1 MQCAIAVTLT
11 TNAWLLLLYT
21 LPSGRSSARVGIWRK
36 LKKSGAL
43 PVNTSAH
50 LLPNRPDLLE
60 KFQWLAQEIRHAK
73 GDATLAFVGEVDG
86 IGDAGLIRRFDQV
99 RTEDYAEIAAAAKE
113 ILGRRGDAQVEA
125 IQAEIEKLRVRFGDV
140 LRTDFFGCPAAATT
154 AQLIELAAAD
164 PAAPG
169 KVLPV
174 LSPDHFTGKTWLTRP
189 RPAIDRIGSAWLIL
203 RHIDAGAR
211 FVFASDPADH
221 PDALPYDMTGVEFGH
236 QVDDCTFE
244 TLLKRF
250 DLKATGLAK
259 LGEMI
264 HDADL
269 DDGKFQT
276 VEAFGLDRVFKGWA
290 ASGIPDDEILA
301 RGLIC
306 FDGLHQS
313 LTDHS

>member
-1 MQCAIAVTLT
+1 MLDDS
-11 TNAWLLLLYT
+11 WLLLLYN

-43 PVNTSAH
+43 QVNTSAH

-60 KFQWLAQEIRHAK
+60 KFQWLAQEIRHAG
-73 GDATLAFVGEVDG
+73 GDATLAFVSEVDG
-86 IGDAGLIRRFDQV
+86 VGNAGLIRRFDEAQAAEYAGIATDTRALIDRRNEVPDEMIQV
-99 RTEDYAEIAAAAKE
+99 EVGKLRARFGEIAKN
-113 ILGRRGDAQVEA
+113 
-125 IQAEIEKLRVRFGDV
+125 
-140 LRTDFFGCPAAATT
+140 DFFGCTAAATT
-154 AQLIELAAAD
+154 ASLIDQAANPTASRE
-164 PAAPG
+164 APS
-169 KVLPV
+169 V

-211 FVFASDPADH
+211 FIFASDPADH
-221 PDALPYDMTGVEFGH
+221 PDALPFDMTGVEFGH
-236 QVDDCTFE
+236 RADDCTFE

-250 DLKATGLAK
+250 GLNDASLAK

-290 ASGIPDDEILA
+290 TSGIHDDEILA
-301 RGLIC
+301 RGLLC

-313 LTDHS
+313 LINVS